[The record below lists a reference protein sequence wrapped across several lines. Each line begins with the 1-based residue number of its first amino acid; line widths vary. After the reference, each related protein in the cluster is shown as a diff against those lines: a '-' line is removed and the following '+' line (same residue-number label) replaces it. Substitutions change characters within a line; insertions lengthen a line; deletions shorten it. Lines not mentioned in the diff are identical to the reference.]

1 VTEQPHEG
9 GDGSCALIEWV
20 TWPTMCNPLVCYGWH
35 FVRADRKAGGAMNIT
50 DWRDTV
56 EARRDVKSDVFDSYM
71 W

>member
-1 VTEQPHEG
+1 
-9 GDGSCALIEWV
+9 
-20 TWPTMCNPLVCYGWH
+20 MCNPLVCYGWH
-35 FVRADRKAGGAMNIT
+35 FVRADRKAGGPMNIT